1 MSEPITAKDITP
13 AQFAAW
19 RQHPVTAVMFQF
31 MRDYATL
38 IEKKMIHD
46 WRVGHVKLSDET
58 EARGRVLAFSEIT
71 TLEWKSVQAFYDIEP
86 EPEEEQKP
94 DVSR

>member
-1 MSEPITAKDITP
+1 MSEPITAKDIEP

-31 MRDYATL
+31 MRDFAGT
-38 IEKKMIHD
+38 IEKKMLDD
-46 WRVGHVKLSDET
+46 WRGGRAKLSDET
-58 EARGRVLAFSEIT
+58 EARGRVLALTEIPA
-71 TLEWKSVQAFYDIEP
+71 LEWKSVQAFYGIAP

-94 DVSR
+94 DVG